1 MCLKSEQEV
10 YPGLHVPVVGKVPL
24 NYGCRVS
31 RQVPLKTI
39 QGPQRQRS
47 QFSVNERE
55 RPGHKNTPFSS
66 PTLTFCGLFQHYIGS
81 IAGL

>member
-1 MCLKSEQEV
+1 MLVYHFANLSLLVSKVRFYSCLRKRMCLKSEQEV

-39 QGPQRQRS
+39 GPTETTEPILS
-47 QFSVNERE
+47 E
-55 RPGHKNTPFSS
+55 
-66 PTLTFCGLFQHYIGS
+66 
-81 IAGL
+81 